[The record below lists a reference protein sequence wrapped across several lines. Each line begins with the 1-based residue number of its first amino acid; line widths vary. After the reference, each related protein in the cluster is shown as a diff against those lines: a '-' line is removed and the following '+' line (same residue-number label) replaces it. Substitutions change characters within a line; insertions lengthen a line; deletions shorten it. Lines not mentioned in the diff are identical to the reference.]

1 MKPTA
6 DIVDEHGERAA
17 VCALDLRQFGAVA
30 AFSGQVATVLCHED
44 NVLVKRRAGE
54 PGRGRVLVVD
64 GGGSQRVALVGE
76 AVAGAARESGWA
88 GLVLHAA
95 VRDTAALRG
104 LDLGI
109 KAAGTCPRASNKAG
123 DGEIDVP
130 VTFGGVTF
138 APGAWLYSDDDG
150 IVVLD
155 APA

>member
-1 MKPTA
+1 M
-6 DIVDEHGERAA
+6 
-17 VCALDLRQFGAVA
+17 A
-30 AFSGQVATVLCHED
+30 AFSGQIATVRCHED

-88 GLVLHAA
+88 GLVLHAS

-109 KAAGTCPRASNKAG
+109 KAA
-123 DGEIDVP
+123 
-130 VTFGGVTF
+130 
-138 APGAWLYSDDDG
+138 
-150 IVVLD
+150 
-155 APA
+155 APARAPATRSGTARSTSP